1 MGHDMIGKVA
11 WVTGG
16 GSGVG
21 RAVAQVLARAG
32 VHVYVSGR
40 RARQLDDTVEKIRK
54 EGGRC
59 KAIGCDISNPNAV
72 AHVVQTILIEQDRID
87 IYIGAAGY
95 NINRRQFSNL
105 KPEEASDIIAT
116 NLTGAFN
123 ASSAVLAAM
132 RPRREGVLI
141 HIGSWS
147 GRRVRPFS
155 GPAYTAAKAGLLA
168 MSEALNLEV
177 ALEGI
182 RSTVIVPGGIDTP
195 LLDNLPDPPSPD
207 VRAQLLRPED
217 CAEAAL
223 WVARQP
229 ARVRIDEIIITPT
242 VQNV

>member
-1 MGHDMIGKVA
+1 MEQDLKGKVA

-21 RAVAQVLARAG
+21 RAVAHALAHAG
-32 VHVYVSGR
+32 VHVHISGR
-40 RARQLDDTVEKIRK
+40 RAWQLDETVKIIKK

-59 KAIGCDISNPNAV
+59 EAIVCDISDPNSTVLAV
-72 AHVVQTILIEQDRID
+72 ETIAAKQSQID
-87 IYIGAAGY
+87 IYVGAAGY
-95 NINRRQFSNL
+95 NINRRRFSSI
-105 KPEEASDIIAT
+105 KPQEAGDIIAT
-116 NLTGAFN
+116 NLSGAFN
-123 ASSAVLAAM
+123 ASSAVLVPM
-132 RPRREGVLI
+132 RARREGVLI

-147 GRRVRPFS
+147 GHRVRPFS

-177 ALEGI
+177 ALEGV

-195 LLDNLPDPPSPD
+195 LLDNLPEPPSSQ

-217 CAEAAL
+217 CAGAVL

-242 VQNV
+242 VQNI

>member
-1 MGHDMIGKVA
+1 MEQNLRDKVA

-21 RAVAQVLARAG
+21 RAVAQALAAAG
-32 VHVYVSGR
+32 AHVYVSGR
-40 RARQLDDTVEKIRK
+40 RAAPLGETVAGIRA
-54 EGGRC
+54 GGGHC
-59 KAIGCDISNPNAV
+59 EAILCDISDAGATAHAV
-72 AHVVQTILIEQDRID
+72 QAITKANGRID
-87 IYIGAAGY
+87 VYVGAAGY
-95 NINRRQFSNL
+95 NLNRRRFSDL
-105 KPEEASDIIAT
+105 KPDEAGDIIAT
-116 NLTGAFN
+116 NLWGAFN
-123 ASSAVLAAM
+123 ASSAVLAVM

-147 GRRVRPFS
+147 GRRVRPLS

-195 LLDNLPDPPSPD
+195 LLDNLPEPPSAE
-207 VRAQLLRPED
+207 VRATLLRPED
-217 CAEAAL
+217 CAEAVL

-229 ARVRIDEIIITPT
+229 PRVRIDEIVITPT
-242 VQNV
+242 VQNI

>member
-1 MGHDMIGKVA
+1 MEQDMAGKVA

-21 RAVAQVLARAG
+21 RAVAKALAAAG
-32 VHVYVSGR
+32 AHVHVSGR
-40 RARQLDDTVEKIRK
+40 RAVPLDETVQDIRT

-59 KAIGCDISNPNAV
+59 EAIVGDISDPQSA
-72 AHVVQTILIEQDRID
+72 AHCVGAIMRKQGRID
-87 IYIGAAGY
+87 IYVGAAGY
-95 NINRRQFSNL
+95 NLNRRRFSNL
-105 KPEEASDIIAT
+105 KPDEAGGIIAT
-116 NLTGAFN
+116 NLGGAFN

-147 GRRVRPFS
+147 GRRVRSLS

-168 MSEALNLEV
+168 LSEALNLEV

-195 LLDNLPDPPSPD
+195 LLDNLPDPPPAD
-207 VRAQLLRPED
+207 VRMQLLRPED
-217 CAEAAL
+217 CAGAVL

-229 ARVRIDEIIITPT
+229 ARVRIDEIVITPT
-242 VQNV
+242 VQNI